1 MNKHISQILTSKYR
15 FPQKQ
20 PELLGEV
27 VDFKV
32 EAEKLWV
39 VVSKS
44 KTVLKKMGP
53 DEFEDKYT
61 AM

>member
-1 MNKHISQILTSKYR
+1 MRMEHL
-15 FPQKQ
+15 
-20 PELLGEV
+20 
-27 VDFKV
+27 
-32 EAEKLWV
+32 

-61 AM
+61 SV